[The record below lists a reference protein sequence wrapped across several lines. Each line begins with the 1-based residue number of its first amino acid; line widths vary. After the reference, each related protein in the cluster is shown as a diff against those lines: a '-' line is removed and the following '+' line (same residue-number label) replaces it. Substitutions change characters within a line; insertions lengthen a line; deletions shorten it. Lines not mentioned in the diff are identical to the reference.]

1 MFSKDLRHFLAL
13 KRKQSQVGLRFHLRL
28 LLCAVLQKKTRIYLN
43 PQVFPFFH
51 CHEVTSIKDLLFT
64 VYVTSGRVFP
74 VFPTDHEGREFHY
87 WSLWIESRQLCRFLL
102 PLLLSRLHQQRLHD
116 DYKCH
121 LRGPKVQI
129 KANDQFHK
137 KKKSAV
143 VQIIFHGRQKSN

>member
-1 MFSKDLRHFLAL
+1 MCGFPEKWSTHSRNSKRFPPFL
-13 KRKQSQVGLRFHLRL
+13 
-28 LLCAVLQKKTRIYLN
+28 
-43 PQVFPFFH
+43 H
-51 CHEVTSIKDLLFT
+51 CHEVTGIKGLLFT

-102 PLLLSRLHQQRLHD
+102 PLLLSRLHQQRLHG

-121 LRGPKVQI
+121 HRGPKVQ
-129 KANDQFHK
+129 KHTNDKFH

-143 VQIIFHGRQKSN
+143 VQLIFHGRQKSNWGFWQSHSFGKFDKIYLPKPPL